1 MLLAICTTRAKKES
15 KKGKQKKGG
24 AGGGGVMR
32 NLLPG
37 DSNLDF
43 PNQLELKVNGSIQ
56 YTGQPR
62 KSLLMQF

>member
-1 MLLAICTTRAKKES
+1 MLLAICTTGVKKES
-15 KKGKQKKGG
+15 KKEKQKKGE
-24 AGGGGVMR
+24 GVMR

>member
-1 MLLAICTTRAKKES
+1 MLLAICTTGVKKES
-15 KKGKQKKGG
+15 KKEKQKKGE
-24 AGGGGVMR
+24 GVMR
-32 NLLPG
+32 NLFPG